1 MKLAGYLRVSTHRQ
15 SAGFSLKAQKEAI
28 TAYCRTH
35 KHELVSVEAEAKS
48 ALKQRPVFEQLY
60 ARLLKP
66 NTKLDG
72 LIVAKL
78 DRLGRS
84 VQDLVSIVEG
94 LKQRKKQF
102 ISVQDNIDTSTPN
115 GKLLFH
121 LLAAIAEYERELLIE
136 RTKQGR
142 ALAEKQG
149 KLCHRPK
156 KPIDEKL
163 LKTLTAQHV
172 SHRAMAQ
179 ALGIARSTL
188 LLRLDELG
196 LR

>member
-28 TAYCRTH
+28 ASYCRAH
-35 KHELVSVEAEAKS
+35 RHELVSAEAESKS
-48 ALKQRPVFEQLY
+48 ALTQRPVFEQLY
-60 ARLLKP
+60 ARLLQP
-66 NTKLDG
+66 DTTLDG

-84 VQDLVSIVEG
+84 VQDLVTIVEG
-94 LKQRKKQF
+94 LRQRKQQF

-121 LLAAIAEYERELLIE
+121 LLAAIAEYERELLLE

-142 ALAEKQG
+142 ALAEQQG

-163 LKTLTAQHV
+163 LHSLTAQNV
-172 SHRAMAQ
+172 SHRALAK

-188 LLRLDELG
+188 LQRLDELG